1 MDDFGGGDAWINKPI
16 LFQSQGQWMNFGDW
30 DGDGEWKR
38 EKREESVG
46 ETVMM
51 MGIVTKE
58 GGG

>member
-1 MDDFGGGDAWINKPI
+1 MEN
-16 LFQSQGQWMNFGDW
+16 
-30 DGDGEWKR
+30 ERERR

-46 ETVMM
+46 ETVMK